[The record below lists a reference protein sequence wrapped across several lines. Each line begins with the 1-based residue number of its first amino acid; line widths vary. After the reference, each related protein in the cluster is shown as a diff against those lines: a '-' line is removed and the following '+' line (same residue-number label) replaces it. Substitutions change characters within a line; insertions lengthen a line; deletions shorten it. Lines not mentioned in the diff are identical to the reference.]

1 MSNKSGRPK
10 DVADKL
16 VGGIKRKAHKHYLAE
31 VKIRIVPLD
40 QCGDE
45 AVLRT
50 GDQVTFPVPED
61 GAVLDRSG
69 GSYVSPWDGQG
80 ALASLHLV
88 PE

>member
-69 GSYVSPWDGQG
+69 GSHVSHWDGQG